1 MKDSAFFVARD
12 PVSLSIRIA
21 RIDSSSI
28 FRHAAYFVVLFIRDS
43 AGIGNTERKSMRD
56 WKNNKL
62 LDAPAYSP
70 ADAARILSV
79 NYTTLMYWIAGRTVG
94 RRYHRGLIKPAGS
107 IPPELSF
114 LNLLECHVLKALTT
128 RYKMRMQNVRHGLD
142 TLKDKFNS
150 EHPLLDRRFRT
161 DGVDLFIQESADDEL
176 LNLSKGGQLALK
188 EIMEVYLQRVVWN
201 ANGLVKYY
209 PFVYKE
215 RANEPKIISMTPMIS
230 FGQSVIDGTGI
241 STAVIASRFAAREDP
256 ETLAVEY
263 GRTKEEIWE
272 AIRWE
277 GQYRKTAA

>member
-1 MKDSAFFVARD
+1 MD
-12 PVSLSIRIA
+12 
-21 RIDSSSI
+21 
-28 FRHAAYFVVLFIRDS
+28 
-43 AGIGNTERKSMRD
+43 D
-56 WKNNKL
+56 WKNDEL
-62 LDAPAYSP
+62 LAVPAYTP

-79 NYTTLMYWIAGRTVG
+79 NYTTLMYWIAGR
-94 RRYHRGLIKPAGS
+94 RNQSALIKPASS

-114 LNLLECHVLKALTT
+114 INLIECHVLKALTT
-128 RYKMRMQNVRHGLD
+128 RYKMRMQNVRNGLD
-142 TLKDKFNS
+142 TLKERFSS

-161 DGVDLFIQESADDEL
+161 DGASLFIHESDQL

-215 RANEPKIISMTPMIS
+215 RADEPKIISMTPLIS
-230 FGQSVIDGTGI
+230 YGQSVIDGTGI

-256 ETLAVEY
+256 EALAKEY
-263 GRTKEEIWE
+263 GRSKEEILE

-277 GQYRKTAA
+277 GEYRKAAA

>member
-1 MKDSAFFVARD
+1 MD
-12 PVSLSIRIA
+12 
-21 RIDSSSI
+21 
-28 FRHAAYFVVLFIRDS
+28 
-43 AGIGNTERKSMRD
+43 D
-56 WKNNKL
+56 WKNDEL
-62 LDAPAYSP
+62 LAVPAYTP

-79 NYTTLMYWIAGRTVG
+79 NYTTLMYWIAGR
-94 RRYHRGLIKPAGS
+94 RNQSALIKPASS

-114 LNLLECHVLKALTT
+114 INLIECHVLKALTT
-128 RYKMRMQNVRHGLD
+128 RYKMRMQNVRNGLD
-142 TLKDKFNS
+142 TLKERFCS

-161 DGVDLFIQESADDEL
+161 DGVSLFIHESDQL

-215 RANEPKIISMTPMIS
+215 RADEPKIISMTPLIS
-230 FGQSVIDGTGI
+230 YGQSVIDGTGI

-256 ETLAVEY
+256 EALAKEY
-263 GRTKEEIWE
+263 GRSKEEILE

-277 GQYRKTAA
+277 GEYRKAAA

>member
-1 MKDSAFFVARD
+1 
-12 PVSLSIRIA
+12 
-21 RIDSSSI
+21 
-28 FRHAAYFVVLFIRDS
+28 
-43 AGIGNTERKSMRD
+43 
-56 WKNNKL
+56 
-62 LDAPAYSP
+62 
-70 ADAARILSV
+70 
-79 NYTTLMYWIAGRTVG
+79 
-94 RRYHRGLIKPAGS
+94 
-107 IPPELSF
+107 
-114 LNLLECHVLKALTT
+114 
-128 RYKMRMQNVRHGLD
+128 MRMQNVRHGLD
-142 TLKDKFNS
+142 TLKEKFNS

-161 DGVDLFIQESADDEL
+161 DGVDLFVQGSTDDEL

-201 ANGLVKYY
+201 ADGLVKYY

-277 GQYRKTAA
+277 GEYRKTAA

>member
-1 MKDSAFFVARD
+1 MD
-12 PVSLSIRIA
+12 
-21 RIDSSSI
+21 
-28 FRHAAYFVVLFIRDS
+28 
-43 AGIGNTERKSMRD
+43 D
-56 WKNNKL
+56 WKNNEL
-62 LDAPAYSP
+62 LAVPAYSP

-79 NYTTLMYWIAGRTVG
+79 NYTTLMYWIAGR
-94 RRYHRGLIKPAGS
+94 RYQSALIKPASS

-114 LNLLECHVLKALTT
+114 INLLECHVLKALTT
-128 RYKMRMQNVRHGLD
+128 RYKMRMQNVRNGLD
-142 TLKDKFNS
+142 TLKKRFKS

-161 DGVDLFIQESADDEL
+161 DGISLFIREADQL

-256 ETLAVEY
+256 ETLATEY
-263 GRTKEEIWE
+263 GRSKEEIWE

-277 GQYRKTAA
+277 GEYRKAAA